1 MDIEQKIEAI
11 ARVLAAANGVSEDD
25 WAFTA
30 CTARKC
36 LRAIGEE
43 VPAVK

>member
-1 MDIEQKIEAI
+1 MNYEQKIEAI
-11 ARVLAAANGVSEDD
+11 ARILAAANGMSEDD
-25 WAFTA
+25 WAITA